1 MKCQSLPGQW
11 ILACLFFAVVG
22 CSGSSGDKD
31 GSSPGEVRGA
41 PDGGGSRID
50 GASQRSETAP
60 ALDGAG
66 PSSIDTAPTSNDVR
80 VSGEAGSD
88 AKTVDLTAG
97 VEAAQLDV
105 TGAALD
111 AGTNVEGG
119 LRDSGPAPAD
129 LPSSTPDVADSRIQG
144 ADVTPDVVPVVRDT
158 APDTISTGNAIVDRL
173 AVAVASCGSQS
184 HFTVPVGWQMV
195 MVGDKGCTFYAPP
208 NWLSIGAGTPTTFV
222 VEDSTRVTG
231 SSVLAGVDTTGTATC
246 TPHGIASWLFAN
258 NQDCVGYQELYWKDS
273 VDDIAGIQIP
283 RGDLVY
289 SCTQGGVPIAGYLM
303 AQIHGTWP
311 FCNMVVMAFWM
322 PQTQIESRTCTL
334 TQTLN
339 SIQCPH
345 AGGGCDDASCAQDCI
360 ANGSQTGFC
369 DADGSCVCS

>member
-1 MKCQSLPGQW
+1 MKCQSLLGRW
-11 ILACLFFAVVG
+11 ILACLFSAVVG

-31 GSSPGEVRGA
+31 GSSPGEVSGA
-41 PDGGGSRID
+41 LDASGSRID
-50 GASQRSETAP
+50 GALPGKETGP

-66 PSSIDTAPTSNDVR
+66 PSAIDTLPTSSDVR
-80 VSGEAGSD
+80 VEAGRD
-88 AKTVDLTAG
+88 TATADLAGGVD
-97 VEAAQLDV
+97 AAQSDV
-105 TGAALD
+105 TGVVLD
-111 AGTNVEGG
+111 AGSNVEGG
-119 LRDSGPAPAD
+119 VQDGAPAPAD
-129 LPSSTPDVADSRIQG
+129 LPSSPADAADARVQG
-144 ADVTPDVVPVVRDT
+144 ADVTPDVVAVGKDT
-158 APDTISTGNAIVDRL
+158 APDITSGNAIVDRI

-195 MVGDKGCTFYAPP
+195 MVGEKGCTFYAPP

-246 TPHGIASWLFAN
+246 TPHGIANWLFAN

-273 VDDIAGIQIP
+273 VDDVAGVQIP

-303 AQIHGTWP
+303 AQIHGTFP

-369 DADGSCVCS
+369 SADGSCVCS